1 MESDYEIGCGRNI
14 SPSIEIILTFSHA
27 EQLMTPDINK

>member
-1 MESDYEIGCGRNI
+1 MESDSELGHGGII

-27 EQLMTPDINK
+27 EQFMTPDINK